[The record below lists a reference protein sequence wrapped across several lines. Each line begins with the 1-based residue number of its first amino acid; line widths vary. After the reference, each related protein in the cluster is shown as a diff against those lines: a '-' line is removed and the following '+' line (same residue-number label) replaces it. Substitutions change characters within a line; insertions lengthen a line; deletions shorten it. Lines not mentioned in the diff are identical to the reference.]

1 MPMPAKFNTHMR
13 IFFWVIA
20 SFVFV
25 GVGRLQALDASV
37 SHHLYYSPGQPYVEV
52 GFFFWGRSLTRLPQ
66 PDSAF
71 VSAVEVVITFSNGD
85 RIVQFDKFTLNSP
98 QSRAALNFRDLKRY
112 ALPNGAY
119 VMEILMTDANQ
130 PENKLIHK
138 SALEVAFATDRVQQS
153 DICLLASVEKAAA
166 EGPFTKNG
174 LELDLLPYNF
184 YGRSATTLALYHEIY
199 QADKL
204 IGEPFAVS
212 FVIERLNGAQT
223 EVVRTMHKRQEAT
236 AVVPVVQLMDITD
249 LPSGN
254 YRLTIEVKDR
264 NRQLLSS
271 KKTDFQRSNPQFDL
285 QVLYRQVNDEQ
296 VGGSFVSTMDAAELK
311 YSLLAIQPL
320 LPQRDVEVV
329 NLMLRYDSLRAQK
342 IYLLSFWSKE
352 NAVNP
357 KDAYDKYMEVARA
370 VDQQFDSG
378 FRYGFE
384 TDRGYV
390 YLKYGRPNDI
400 VRQENEPSAPPYEI
414 WSYDEV
420 KQTNQNNVRFV
431 FYNPSLAAD
440 DYILLHS
447 DVIGERNN
455 PQWQLQLYRS
465 APSEHSRDFIQG
477 TDVMDNMGRRAR
489 QNFLDW

>member
-20 SFVFV
+20 SLVFV

-66 PDSAF
+66 PDSTF

-138 SALEVAFATDRVQQS
+138 SALDVAFATDRVQQS

-174 LELDLLPYNF
+174 LDLDLLPYNF
-184 YGRSATTLALYHEIY
+184 YGRTATMLALYHEIY

-296 VGGSFVSTMDAAELK
+296 MGGSFVSNMDAAELK

-357 KDAYDKYMEVARA
+357 KAAYDKYMEVARA

-455 PQWQLQLYRS
+455 PQWQLQLYRA

>member
-1 MPMPAKFNTHMR
+1 
-13 IFFWVIA
+13 
-20 SFVFV
+20 
-25 GVGRLQALDASV
+25 
-37 SHHLYYSPGQPYVEV
+37 
-52 GFFFWGRSLTRLPQ
+52 
-66 PDSAF
+66 
-71 VSAVEVVITFSNGD
+71 VVITFSDGD
-85 RIVQFDKFTLNSP
+85 RIVQYDKFTLNSP
-98 QSRAALNFRDLKRY
+98 QSRSALNFRDLKRY
-112 ALPNGAY
+112 ALPNGNY

-130 PENKLIHK
+130 AENKLLYK
-138 SALEVAFATDRVQQS
+138 SALQVDFATDRLQQS
-153 DICLLASVEKAAA
+153 DICLLASIEKAVT

-174 LELDLLPYNF
+174 LDLDLLPYNF
-184 YGRSATTLALYHEIY
+184 YGRNANSLAIYHEVY
-199 QADKL
+199 QADK
-204 IGEPFAVS
+204 IIAEPFAVS
-212 FVIERLNGAQT
+212 FVIERLNGPQK
-223 EVVRTMHKRQEAT
+223 EVVRTMHKRQEPA
-236 AVVPVVQLMDITD
+236 AVVPVVQIMDITD

-271 KKTDFQRSNPQFDL
+271 KQSDFQRSNPQYDL
-285 QVLYRQVNDEQ
+285 QVLYKQVNDEQ
-296 VGGSFVSTMDAAELK
+296 MGASFVSNMDAAELK

-378 FRYGFE
+378 FRFGFE

>member
-1 MPMPAKFNTHMR
+1 MPMPAKFNTDMR
-13 IFFWVIA
+13 TFFWLIA
-20 SFVFV
+20 SLVFV
-25 GVGRLQALDASV
+25 GIGRLQALDASI
-37 SHHLYYSPGQPYVEV
+37 SHHLFYSPGQPYVEV
-52 GFFFWGRSLTRLPQ
+52 GFFFWGKSLTRLPQ
-66 PDSAF
+66 LDSTF
-71 VSAVEVVITFSNGD
+71 VSAVEVVITFSDGD
-85 RIVQFDKFTLNSP
+85 RIVQYDKFTLNSP
-98 QSRAALNFRDLKRY
+98 QSRSALNFRDLKRY
-112 ALPNGAY
+112 ALPNGNY

-130 PENKLIHK
+130 AENKLLYK
-138 SALEVAFATDRVQQS
+138 SALQVDFATDRLQQS
-153 DICLLASVEKAAA
+153 DICLLASIEKAVT

-174 LELDLLPYNF
+174 LDLDLLPYNF
-184 YGRSATTLALYHEIY
+184 YGRNANSLAIYHEVY
-199 QADKL
+199 QADK
-204 IGEPFAVS
+204 IIAEPFAVS
-212 FVIERLNGAQT
+212 FVIERLNGPQK
-223 EVVRTMHKRQEAT
+223 EVVRTMHKRQEPA
-236 AVVPVVQLMDITD
+236 AVVPVVQIMDITD

-271 KKTDFQRSNPQFDL
+271 KQSDFQRSNPQYDL
-285 QVLYRQVNDEQ
+285 QVLYKQVNDEQ
-296 VGGSFVSTMDAAELK
+296 MGASFVSNMDAAELK

-352 NAVNP
+352 NVVNP

-378 FRYGFE
+378 FRFGFE

>member
-1 MPMPAKFNTHMR
+1 MPMPAKFSTLMR

-20 SFVFV
+20 SLVFV
-25 GVGRLQALDASV
+25 GIGRLQALDASI
-37 SHHLYYSPGQPYVEV
+37 SHHIYYSPGQPYVEV
-52 GFFFWGRSLTRLPQ
+52 GFFFWGQSLSRLPQ
-66 PDSAF
+66 PDSTF
-71 VSAVEVVITFSNGD
+71 VSAVEVVITFSDGD
-85 RIVQFDKFTLNSP
+85 KIVQFDKFTLNSP
-98 QSRAALNFRDLKRY
+98 QSRSVLNFRDLKRY
-112 ALPNGAY
+112 ALPNGSY
-119 VMEILMTDANQ
+119 VMEIVMTDVNQ
-130 PENKLIHK
+130 VENKLIHK
-138 SALEVAFATDRVQQS
+138 SALQVAFTTEGLQQS
-153 DICLLASVEKAAA
+153 DICLLASVEKAAV

-174 LELDLLPYNF
+174 LDLDLLPYRF
-184 YGRSATTLALYHEIY
+184 YGRNATSLVLYHEIY
-199 QADKL
+199 QADKI

-212 FVIERLNGAQT
+212 FVIERLNGLQA
-223 EVVRTMHKRQEAT
+223 EVVRTLHKRQEAA
-236 AVVPVVQLMDITD
+236 AVVPVVQLIDIVD

-264 NRQLLSS
+264 NRNLLSS
-271 KKTDFQRSNPQFDL
+271 RKTDFQRSNPQFDL
-285 QVLYRQVNDEQ
+285 QALYKQVSDEQ
-296 VGGSFVSTMDAAELK
+296 MGTSFVSNMDAAELK

-352 NAVNP
+352 NTVNP
-357 KDAYDKYMEVARA
+357 KDAYDRYMEVARA

-414 WSYDEV
+414 WSYDEI

-465 APSEHSRDFIQG
+465 APGDHPQDFIQG

>member
-1 MPMPAKFNTHMR
+1 MPMPPKFNTQMR
-13 IFFWVIA
+13 IFFRLIA
-20 SFVFV
+20 ILVFV

-52 GFFFWGRSLTRLPQ
+52 GFFFWGKSLTRLPQ
-66 PDSAF
+66 PDSTF
-71 VSAVEVVITFSNGD
+71 VSAVEVVITFSDGD
-85 RIVQFDKFTLNSP
+85 RIVQYDKFTLNSP
-98 QSRAALNFRDLKRY
+98 RSRSALNFRDLKRY
-112 ALPNGAY
+112 ALPNGNY

-130 PENKLIHK
+130 AEDKLLYK
-138 SALEVAFATDRVQQS
+138 SALQVAFVTDRLQQS
-153 DICLLASVEKAAA
+153 DICLLASIEKAVT

-174 LELDLLPYNF
+174 LDLDLLPYNF
-184 YGRSATTLALYHEIY
+184 YGRNANSLAIYHEVY
-199 QADKL
+199 QADK
-204 IGEPFAVS
+204 IIAEPFAVS
-212 FVIERLNGAQT
+212 FVIERLNGAQK
-223 EVVRTMHKRQEAT
+223 EVVSTMHKRQEPA
-236 AVVPVVQLMDITD
+236 AVVPIVQLMDISD

-254 YRLTIEVKDR
+254 YSLTIEVKDR

-271 KKTDFQRSNPQFDL
+271 KKIDFQRSNPQFDL
-285 QVLYRQVNDEQ
+285 QALYKQVNDEQ
-296 VGGSFVSTMDAAELK
+296 MGASFVSNMDAAELK

-342 IYLLSFWSKE
+342 IYLLSFWAKE

-378 FRYGFE
+378 FRFGFE

-465 APSEHSRDFIQG
+465 APGEHPQDFIQG

>member
-352 NAVNP
+352 NTVNP

>member
-1 MPMPAKFNTHMR
+1 MPAKFNTDMR
-13 IFFWVIA
+13 TFFWLIA
-20 SFVFV
+20 SLVFV
-25 GVGRLQALDASV
+25 GIGRLQALDASI
-37 SHHLYYSPGQPYVEV
+37 SHHLFYSPGQPYVEV
-52 GFFFWGRSLTRLPQ
+52 GFFFWGKSLTRLPQ
-66 PDSAF
+66 LDSTF
-71 VSAVEVVITFSNGD
+71 VSAVEVVITFSDGD
-85 RIVQFDKFTLNSP
+85 RIVQYDKFTLNSP
-98 QSRAALNFRDLKRY
+98 QSRSALNFRDLKRY
-112 ALPNGAY
+112 ALPNGNY

-130 PENKLIHK
+130 AENKLLYK
-138 SALEVAFATDRVQQS
+138 SALQVDFATDRLQQS
-153 DICLLASVEKAAA
+153 DICLLASIEKAVT

-174 LELDLLPYNF
+174 LDLDLLPYNF
-184 YGRSATTLALYHEIY
+184 YGRNANSLAIYHEVY
-199 QADKL
+199 QADK
-204 IGEPFAVS
+204 IIAEPFAVS
-212 FVIERLNGAQT
+212 FVIERLNGPQK
-223 EVVRTMHKRQEAT
+223 EVVRTMHKRQEPA
-236 AVVPVVQLMDITD
+236 AVVPVVQIMDITD

-271 KKTDFQRSNPQFDL
+271 KQSDFQRSNPQYDL
-285 QVLYRQVNDEQ
+285 QVLYKQVNDEQ
-296 VGGSFVSTMDAAELK
+296 MGASFVSNMDAAELK

-352 NAVNP
+352 NVVNP

-378 FRYGFE
+378 FRFGFE